1 MTPQLRQA
9 IQLLQYSNIEAN
21 QFIEEE
27 LLKNPLLA
35 HTDTVPAEP
44 ELGNGIA
51 EFSHAEAMALGA
63 MAGADHPE
71 ASDTASFA
79 SSGML
84 PSTAEAP
91 LDLDISNSYDA
102 GSIADGGA
110 GFGYGSG
117 NGQNESDD
125 DWNPIDALSSAKPN
139 LREHLEQQARLA
151 FCSRAELA
159 IAAALIAALDGA
171 GRLAEPPD
179 AIAAVLGVTFEHV
192 EQVRARMMRFDPTG
206 IFARDLRECL
216 EVQLAEKNRLD
227 PAMAALLAHLDLL
240 ARRDM
245 RSLMEI
251 CGVDLEDLAGM
262 IAEIKRLDPKP
273 AAQFEIEPLRP
284 LIPDVLMRP
293 LPVKQDATGP
303 AAPSRGPARF
313 GGYGFDPPG
322 PGAADFGGA
331 GFGAAGVTDAAAPEW
346 LLEIN
351 PDTMPRLLIRRG
363 FHARITTGATRET
376 KAFLSEQMQSASWL
390 VKALESRAQTI
401 LRVCA
406 EIVRRQ
412 EGFFRHGVSHL
423 RPLTL
428 RDIAVEVELHE
439 STVSRVTS
447 NKSIATPRG
456 IFELKF
462 FFTTAL
468 GGANGDTHSAEA
480 VRHRVQTLISA
491 EKQESILSD
500 DAVAQILQKEGI
512 DIARRTVAKYREA
525 LRIPGSAQRK
535 REKLPAT

>member
-27 LLKNPLLA
+27 LLKNPLLSHA
-35 HTDTVPAEP
+35 DTPTAEP
-44 ELGNGIA
+44 ENGFGQSEPAALPDGMDSAVFVDSGN
-51 EFSHAEAMALGA
+51 
-63 MAGADHPE
+63 
-71 ASDTASFA
+71 
-79 SSGML
+79 L
-84 PSTAEAP
+84 PSSAEAP
-91 LDLDISNSYDA
+91 LDIDISNSYDA
-102 GSIADGGA
+102 GSIADGGSVF
-110 GFGYGSG
+110 GFGSG
-117 NGQNESDD
+117 NGQSDGED
-125 DWNPIDALSSAKPN
+125 DWNMIDSLSSAKPN

-151 FCSRAELA
+151 FSSRADLVV
-159 IAAALIAALDGA
+159 AASLIAGLDEA
-171 GRLAEPPD
+171 GRLAEPMD
-179 AIAAVLGVTFEHV
+179 GIAATLGLPVAQIESVH
-192 EQVRARMMRFDPTG
+192 ARMMRFDPTG
-206 IFARDLRECL
+206 VFARDLRECL

-227 PAMAALLAHLDLL
+227 PAMAALLANLDIL

-245 RSLMEI
+245 RGLMEI
-251 CGVDLEDLAGM
+251 CGIDLEDLAGM

-273 AAQFEIEPLRP
+273 GAQYEIEPLRP

-293 LPVKQDATGP
+293 LPI
-303 AAPSRGPARF
+303 R
-313 GGYGFDPPG
+313 
-322 PGAADFGGA
+322 
-331 GFGAAGVTDAAAPEW
+331 AAAVAGAEPVSDW

-363 FHARITTGATRET
+363 FHARITTSASKET
-376 KAFLSEQMQSASWL
+376 KAFLSEHLQSASWL

-401 LRVCA
+401 LRVSA

-412 EGFFRHGVSHL
+412 EGFFKHGVSHL

-428 RDIAVEVELHE
+428 RDIAAEVELHE

-491 EKQESILSD
+491 EKPATILSD
-500 DAVAQILQKEGI
+500 DAVAKILQKEGI

-535 REKLPAT
+535 REKLPAG